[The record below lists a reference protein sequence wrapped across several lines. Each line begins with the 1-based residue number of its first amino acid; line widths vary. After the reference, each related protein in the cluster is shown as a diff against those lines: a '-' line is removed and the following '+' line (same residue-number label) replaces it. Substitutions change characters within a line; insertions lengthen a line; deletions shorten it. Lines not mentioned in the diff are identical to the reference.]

1 MDISNQCLSV
11 FKSFIK
17 DIIKV
22 FPEYQIKL
30 EDIYGTLLKMDSCNL
45 EEEELLKEFLERVHK
60 LNKKITNKD
69 ESMFVNDPLLLTDI
83 SFKNI
88 WTINISYKTKET
100 IWKYLQTFCLL
111 ALNHQSNK
119 ELTAALSDLSEN
131 KDIEITDKKVASD
144 VKKIKKMTENIKEP
158 IAEDLSDAL
167 PETTNNSDPENPL
180 ENIMGNTD
188 IGKLAEEVTKE
199 LDLESML
206 GSINSDNPMDIFQS
220 LMSGDAMNKIMG
232 TINNVVNTKV
242 ESGELNKEAM
252 LNEAQG
258 IYGQLGDNPMFQQM
272 TQKGMEQKQEQKQK
286 QEQPIAQQPVA
297 QQNNPHQ
304 SNKTKARLQK
314 KLKEK
319 QKIQVNKVD

>member
-11 FKSFIK
+11 FKSFVN

-22 FPEYQIKL
+22 FPEYKIKL
-30 EDIYGTLLKMDSCNL
+30 EDIYGTLLKMDECVL
-45 EEEELLKEFLERVHK
+45 DEEELLKEFLDRVHK

-69 ESMFVNDPLLLTDI
+69 ETMFNDDPLLLTDI

-88 WTINISYKTKET
+88 WTTNISYKTKET

-111 ALNHQSNK
+111 ALNRQSNK
-119 ELTAALSDLSEN
+119 DLENALSELSEN
-131 KDIEITDKKVASD
+131 KNVELKDKKVASD

-158 IAEDLSDAL
+158 IAVVDSEEPEPE
-167 PETTNNSDPENPL
+167 PETNPL
-180 ENIMGNTD
+180 EAIMGNSD
-188 IGKLAEEVTKE
+188 IGKLAEEVSKE
-199 LDLESML
+199 LDIESMF
-206 GSINSDNPMDIFQS
+206 GGIQSDNPMEIFQN
-220 LMSGDAMNKIMG
+220 LMSGGAMNKIMG
-232 TINNVVNTKV
+232 TIHNVVNDKV
-242 ESGELNKEAM
+242 EKGELNRDEM

-258 IYGQLGDNPMFQQM
+258 IYGQLGQTDMFQQM
-272 TQKGMEQKQEQKQK
+272 
-286 QEQPIAQQPVA
+286 AQQAQQSNQRTPQQSSA

-319 QKIQVNKVD
+319 KEKQKVQVSKVE